1 MNPVK
6 DWDSYRHHVGTIR
19 RLSSAYS
26 TNLYAD
32 RASVERWS
40 SSGRLQVMT
49 ADRAVLFRRSDRDF
63 HHLYHV
69 AEDEGA
75 LFGALDGLADGTY
88 VTDLVGKGPSFEQLR
103 AIHVR
108 AGFLAH
114 TQLCRMGLADTT
126 RAKIASDPE
135 QAAPEVAKLEHVPE
149 ILALLERILD
159 RYSEQIPVLEEL
171 AEAVQYEQLLFARCE
186 GAIAAILLFEQ
197 KGQLAHLRLWHVES
211 FAQGAGIGR
220 QLMAAFHTRTS
231 EARRKILWVKAD
243 NRRSIDIY
251 RHYGFAEDG
260 LLDQIMILNKGKLI
274 DE

>member
-32 RASVERWS
+32 QASVERWC
-40 SSGRLQVMT
+40 SSGRLQVLT
-49 ADRAVLFRRSDRDF
+49 ADRAALFLRSDRDF
-63 HHLYHV
+63 YHLYHV

-75 LFGALDGLADGTY
+75 LFNALDGLAEGTY
-88 VTDLVGKGPSFEQLR
+88 VTDLVGKGPSFERLR
-103 AIHVR
+103 ATHVG

-114 TQLCRMGLADTT
+114 TQLCRMGLADTG
-126 RAKIASDPE
+126 RAKVASDPD
-135 QAAPEVAKLEHVPE
+135 QAPEVAKLKHVPE

-171 AEAVQYEQLLFARCE
+171 AEAVQYEQLLFVRCE
-186 GAIAAILLFEQ
+186 GAIAAILLYEQ

-220 QLMAAFHTRTS
+220 QLMAAFHARTAAS
-231 EARRKILWVKAD
+231 RRKILWVKAD

-260 LLDQIMILNKGKLI
+260 LLDQIMILDKGKLI